1 MSMDLEWDT
10 GDDEPVDTPGFCLF
24 KLHHAASVA
33 AATIPPG
40 CTEQEALWEVFQ
52 QIPQHIT
59 QGYEA
64 IARQTATASSFALA
78 QSDANALYASSL
90 RHLFLQI
97 KSFFSQLALQRAKPG
112 YQDLVDAYLVQIR
125 VNKRY
130 LVAAA
135 MRGARSTEANIQPA
149 AGATNIQ
156 PVAGATAMAQHDE
169 RRLVPSKTRKQNDG
183 CDRTI

>member
-1 MSMDLEWDT
+1 MDLEWDS

-52 QIPQHIT
+52 QLPQHIT
-59 QGYEA
+59 EGYETMHDVA
-64 IARQTATASSFALA
+64 
-78 QSDANALYASSL
+78 DGLYASSL
-90 RHLFLQI
+90 QILILQI
-97 KSFFSQLALQRAKPG
+97 KSFFSQLARQRVVNPVGTA
-112 YQDLVDAYLVQIR
+112 AYLLQIR

-135 MRGARSTEANIQPA
+135 MQGAARREAT
-149 AGATNIQ
+149 GAMQ
-156 PVAGATAMAQHDE
+156 
-169 RRLVPSKTRKQNDG
+169 R
-183 CDRTI
+183 

>member
-52 QIPQHIT
+52 QLPQHIT
-59 QGYEA
+59 EGYETMHDVA
-64 IARQTATASSFALA
+64 
-78 QSDANALYASSL
+78 DGLYASSL
-90 RHLFLQI
+90 QILILQI
-97 KSFFSQLALQRAKPG
+97 KSFFSQLARQRVVNPVGTA
-112 YQDLVDAYLVQIR
+112 AYLLQIR

-135 MRGARSTEANIQPA
+135 MQGAARREAT
-149 AGATNIQ
+149 GAMQ
-156 PVAGATAMAQHDE
+156 
-169 RRLVPSKTRKQNDG
+169 R
-183 CDRTI
+183 

>member
-1 MSMDLEWDT
+1 MDLEWDT

-52 QIPQHIT
+52 QLPQHIT
-59 QGYEA
+59 EGYETMHDVA
-64 IARQTATASSFALA
+64 
-78 QSDANALYASSL
+78 DGLYASSL
-90 RHLFLQI
+90 QILILQI
-97 KSFFSQLALQRAKPG
+97 KSFFSQLARQRVVNPVGTA
-112 YQDLVDAYLVQIR
+112 AYLLQIR

-135 MRGARSTEANIQPA
+135 MQGAARREAT
-149 AGATNIQ
+149 GAMQ
-156 PVAGATAMAQHDE
+156 
-169 RRLVPSKTRKQNDG
+169 R
-183 CDRTI
+183 